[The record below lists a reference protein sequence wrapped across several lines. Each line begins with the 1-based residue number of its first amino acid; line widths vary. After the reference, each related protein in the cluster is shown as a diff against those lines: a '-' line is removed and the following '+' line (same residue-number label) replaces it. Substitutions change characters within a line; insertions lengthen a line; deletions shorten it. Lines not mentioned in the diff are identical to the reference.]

1 MLPTNVNKSRTRN
14 YSLIEELENEH
25 QVRINIDHKKIV
37 RDFEERT
44 SKAGGLLDVSEL
56 EALVKGLNKILYTK
70 SLVDEWLNM
79 RNAVLVN
86 ELDTET
92 WDIPN
97 IQNENVSTQA
107 LDFHSCLSLLCFLQK
122 RNDLQMKDA
131 VINISNEWL
140 PLDPETK
147 AKQVWDLFCMLLLV
161 YCSFSVPYSIAFMP
175 SDSTRLT
182 PMDYS
187 DIAIDIVFMIDISL
201 TFVTKVDI
209 KGVTE
214 VRIKFI
220 AIHYLSTWFFP
231 DLAGSFPF
239 DLVIAAIMG
248 PGGNLGAMKLIRMV
262 RLVRAAKFINKLNK
276 LKEREGM
283 EAFGAAI
290 GISSAMFIL
299 IFSAHFLG
307 CFFTLLAGSESDK
320 ENWVMHYNPDL
331 VDADDVTRYILALY
345 WAVISLTTMGYGDVV
360 PVTHFERMFA
370 IIVALIGAVV
380 FSHCMGTISSLIIQ
394 VAGVED
400 RCQVPPT
407 HLSFTTYRSL
417 ALPPLAEIR

>member
-1 MLPTNVNKSRTRN
+1 MLPANSSWSRTKP
-14 YSLIEELENEH
+14 SLLIEESEQENK
-25 QVRINIDHKKIV
+25 VKLCIDHKKLV

-44 SKAGGLLDVSEL
+44 SKSGGLLNVSQL
-56 EALVKGLNKILYTK
+56 ESFVTGLNKGLFVK

-86 ELDTET
+86 ELDTDT
-92 WDIPN
+92 WDIPH
-97 IQNENVSTQA
+97 IQNENISTKA
-107 LDFHSCLSLLCFLQK
+107 LDFHACISLLCFLQK
-122 RNDLQMKDA
+122 RNDLQIKD
-131 VINISNEWL
+131 ILIDSSNDWL

-175 SDSTRLT
+175 SDSTRLM

-187 DIAIDIVFMIDISL
+187 DIAIDIVFMVDILL

-209 KGVTE
+209 QGVSE
-214 VRIKFI
+214 DRIKFI
-220 AIHYLSTWFFP
+220 ANHYLSTWFFP

-307 CFFTLLAGSESDK
+307 CFFTLLAGTESDI
-320 ENWVMHYNPDL
+320 ENWVAHYNPDL
-331 VDADDVTRYILALY
+331 VDADDFTRYVLALY
-345 WAVISLTTMGYGDVV
+345 WAVISLTTMGYGDVI
-360 PVTHFERMFA
+360 PVTHMERLFA
-370 IIVALIGAVV
+370 ICVALIGAVV
-380 FSHCMGTISSLIIQ
+380 FSHCMGTISSLIVQ

-400 RCQVPPT
+400 RCQVRLAASPT
-407 HLSFTTYRSL
+407 LSFVIRS
-417 ALPPLAEIR
+417 

>member
-1 MLPTNVNKSRTRN
+1 MLERSKIRTRN
-14 YSLIEELENEH
+14 SFIEKAENEN
-25 QVRINIDHKKIV
+25 QVKFSFDHKKLI
-37 RDFEERT
+37 REFGERT
-44 SKAGGLLDVSEL
+44 FTSGGLLDVSQL
-56 EALVKGLNKILYTK
+56 EALIKELSKVLYSK
-70 SLVDEWLNM
+70 NLVDEWLNI
-79 RNAVLVN
+79 RNTALMN

-92 WDIPN
+92 WDAPN
-97 IQNENVSTQA
+97 VQKESLRTEK
-107 LDFHSCLSLLCFLQK
+107 LDFHAFVSLLCFLQK
-122 RNDLQMKDA
+122 KQDLQKTETQFDASKD
-131 VINISNEWL
+131 WF

-147 AKQVWDLFCMLLLV
+147 TKQIWDLFCMLLLV

-175 SDSTRLT
+175 SDSTALT

-187 DIAIDIVFMIDISL
+187 DIVIDIVFMIDISL

-209 KGVTE
+209 HGATE

-307 CFFTLLAGSESDK
+307 CFFTLLAGTESDI
-320 ENWVMHYNPDL
+320 ENWVAHYNPDL
-331 VDADDVTRYILALY
+331 VDADDFTRYVLALY

-360 PVTHFERMFA
+360 PVTHMERLFA
-370 IIVALIGAVV
+370 ICVALIGAVV
-380 FSHCMGTISSLIIQ
+380 FSHCMGTISSLIVQ

-400 RCQVPPT
+400 RCQVRLAASPT
-407 HLSFTTYRSL
+407 LSFVIRS
-417 ALPPLAEIR
+417 